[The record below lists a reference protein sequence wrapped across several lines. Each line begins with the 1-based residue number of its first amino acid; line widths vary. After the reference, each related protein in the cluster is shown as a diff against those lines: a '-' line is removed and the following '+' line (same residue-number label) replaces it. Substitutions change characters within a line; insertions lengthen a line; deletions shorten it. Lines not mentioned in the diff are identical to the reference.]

1 MSGADDCAAGCGLC
15 KCLVAEAEHGKH
27 WCECQA
33 TAPEGRACASQ
44 DIKPSNFLLKQPAG
58 TQPQLEIRVVDFGC
72 SQRIQ
77 AVCDWPCL
85 MKQGTRLQL
94 HCLMMRS
101 RIWLSCFAPYITLGM
116 P

>member
-1 MSGADDCAAGCGLC
+1 MSVPCSLKLSMSGTGVIA
-15 KCLVAEAEHGKH
+15 KP
-27 WCECQA
+27 
-33 TAPEGRACASQ
+33 TAPEGRGCDLQ

-77 AVCDWPCL
+77 AVCDGPCL

-94 HCLMMRS
+94 HCLLMPS
-101 RIWLSCFAPYITLGM
+101 CVWLFMLCALHHVGM